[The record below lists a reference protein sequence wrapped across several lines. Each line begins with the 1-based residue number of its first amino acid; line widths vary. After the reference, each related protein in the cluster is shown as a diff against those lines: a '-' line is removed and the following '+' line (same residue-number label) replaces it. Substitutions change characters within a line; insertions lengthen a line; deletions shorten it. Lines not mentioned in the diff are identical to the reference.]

1 MNQFIAA
8 ADGANLREDLGM
20 FVMLLQTTPDV
31 VVFKDKQGR
40 WLLAND
46 AAIRLFG
53 LEGVSYQGKT
63 DIELG
68 ALKPDF
74 ASAFALCASTDEATW
89 RNGQRCV
96 HEEIVPQARG
106 EAVILETIKTPL
118 FEPGGGRHGMLLVG
132 RDVTDRKRMEHEVIR
147 RTVELEKAQELNR
160 FKNDIVN
167 AVSHDLRTP
176 ITSIIGYTELLQDEL
191 EAQAN
196 EKPLA
201 YLEQIQS
208 STKRLSVLVDD
219 LLDFA
224 RIEAG
229 AFRLDPREADL
240 NAVIAEVR
248 DGFYPQALEKRI
260 EIRSELP
267 DAPLVC
273 RFDPNRIGQVLTN
286 LIGNAIKYTEPG
298 GTITV
303 RATANAAKIHVEVV
317 DTGIGISA
325 DALPY
330 VFEKFY
336 QVDPSVRPSA
346 GGAGLG
352 LSIAKA
358 LVDAHGGVIGA
369 RSSLGAGSTFW
380 FTLPVSQ

>member
-1 MNQFIAA
+1 MNQFVAA

-20 FVMLLQTTPDV
+20 FVMLLQSTPDV
-31 VVFKDKQGR
+31 VVFKDKSGR

-46 AAIRLFG
+46 AAIRLFD
-53 LEGVSYQGKT
+53 LEGVSYQGLT
-63 DIELG
+63 DLELG

-74 ASAFALCASTDEATW
+74 ASTFALCASTDEATW

-96 HEEIVPQARG
+96 HEEHIPQARG

-118 FEPGGGRHGMLLVG
+118 FEPGGDRHGLLLVG
-132 RDVTDRKRMEHEVIR
+132 RDVTDRKQMEHEVIR

-176 ITSIIGYTELLQDEL
+176 ITSIIGYTELLQDVL
-191 EAQAN
+191 AGYHD
-196 EKPLA
+196 EKPQA
-201 YLEQIQS
+201 YLEQIQC

-229 AFRLDPREADL
+229 AFRLDQRDADL
-240 NAVIAEVR
+240 HAVIAEVMG
-248 DGFYPQALEKRI
+248 GFFPQALDKRI
-260 EIRSELP
+260 EIRAELP
-267 DAPLVC
+267 ESPLVG
-273 RFDPNRIGQVLTN
+273 RFDPNRIGQVLSN

-298 GTITV
+298 GTVTV
-303 RATANAAKIHVEVV
+303 RATANGTKVHVEVE
-317 DTGIGISA
+317 DTGIGISP

-336 QVDPSVRPSA
+336 QVDPSARPSV

-369 RSSLGAGSTFW
+369 RSSAGAGSTFW
-380 FTLPVSQ
+380 FTLPVG